1 MAETCALVNLVL
13 MNLQTKKFTLVK
25 TKLCI
30 SDSDQRVNR
39 SDFTESN
46 LKNTFKV
53 AKLYYA

>member
-1 MAETCALVNLVL
+1 

-30 SDSDQRVNR
+30 SDSDELANR
-39 SDFTESN
+39 RDFTELN
-46 LKNTFKV
+46 LKNIFKV